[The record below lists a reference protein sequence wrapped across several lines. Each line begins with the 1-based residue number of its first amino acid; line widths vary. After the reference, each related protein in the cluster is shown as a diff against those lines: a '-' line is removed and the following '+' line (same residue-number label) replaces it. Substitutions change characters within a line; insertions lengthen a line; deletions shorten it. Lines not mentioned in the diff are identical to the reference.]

1 MTRNLTS
8 TLSTCGKVIIMITM
22 YLGRV
27 GPISLAVAF
36 NLKNTN
42 QNLIKEPTEDIS
54 VG

>member
-1 MTRNLTS
+1 MA
-8 TLSTCGKVIIMITM
+8 VTM

-36 NLKNTN
+36 GVTKEK
-42 QNLIKEPTEDIS
+42 QNIVNNPTEPVS